1 MNKSKRSPFGGTF
14 YVANTMEI
22 FERLAWYGFFTL
34 SSLYMTS
41 PVSQGGLGFT
51 DQERGFLQGMIP
63 FLLYLFPVITGA
75 LADRYG
81 YKKMFLL
88 SFAIMTPS
96 YYMLGQVTEFWS
108 FCFVFLSVAIGAA
121 FFKPVVVG
129 TVGRVTDDSNRG
141 LGFGIFYTMVNI
153 GGFLGPLI
161 AGYVRVIGWD
171 MVFVMSALWIA
182 INFIPAIFFYK
193 EPVEKTEEKK
203 SIKQVLQEAQQ
214 VLGNGR
220 LAFLV
225 IPIIIAMMVAAK
237 GAFSWQTFGIGA
249 VSWLIINVVWDKAV
263 KSSESNH
270 WMSQEITLGNKSFI
284 LYLLIMTGFWTAYLQ
299 LFITTP
305 LYIRDYVNT
314 QDLVEMIRVSAPSL
328 LDFLAGVNI
337 EQLTDFIKEQE
348 VVANGEALTALYF
361 ELVNY
366 KVMVPEAEIAAG
378 LTLVADGGITAATLA
393 TQWAEKYRQVNPE
406 YIVNLD
412 FGFIVIFQIFV
423 SAYIGR
429 FRALPVIVIGTVV
442 IGLSYLLTGMANG
455 TIFSGLLIATSVIV
469 FAFGEMIASPKSQ
482 EYVAAIAP
490 KENTAMY
497 MGYYFV
503 SMSLGFLFAGLLS
516 GWGYGFLAKELN
528 NPMMMWSLFAAI
540 GILTAAALLIF
551 NIKWL
556 PKTKQEMAAAQAQ

>member
-1 MNKSKRSPFGGTF
+1 MNKSKRSPFGSTF

-51 DQERGFLQGMIP
+51 DQERGLLQGMIP

-161 AGYVRVIGWD
+161 AGYMRVIGWD

-237 GAFSWQTFGIGA
+237 GTFSWQTFAIGA
-249 VSWLIINVVWDKAV
+249 AVWLIINIIWDKFV
-263 KSSESNH
+263 KSSQSEH
-270 WMSQEITLGNKSFI
+270 WLKQEITLGNKSFI

-314 QDLVEMIRVSAPSL
+314 QDLVDLIRVSAPSL

-337 EQLTDFIKEQE
+337 EQLTDFIKQQE
-348 VVANGEALTALYF
+348 VTKNGEALKALYF

-378 LTLVADGGITAATLA
+378 LALVASGDVTAATLA
-393 TQWAEKYRQVNPE
+393 AQWAEQYRQVNPE

-412 FGFIVIFQIFV
+412 FGFIVFFQIFV

-429 FRALPVIVIGTVV
+429 FKALPVIVIGTVV
-442 IGLSYLLTGMANG
+442 ISLSYLLTGMANG
-455 TIFSGLLIATSVIV
+455 TIFSGLLISTSVIV

-540 GILTAAALLIF
+540 GIFTAVALLVF

-556 PKTKQEMAAAQAQ
+556 PKTKAALKEAQAQ

>member
-203 SIKQVLQEAQQ
+203 SIKQVFQEAQQ

-220 LAFLV
+220 LALLV

-237 GAFSWQTFGIGA
+237 GAFSWQTFAIGA
-249 VSWLIINVVWDKAV
+249 VSWLIINVVWDKLV
-263 KSSESNH
+263 KSRESNH

-314 QDLVEMIRVSAPSL
+314 QDLVEMIRASAPSL

-348 VVANGEALTALYF
+348 VVASGEALTALYF

-378 LTLVADGGITAATLA
+378 LALIANGEITAATLA
-393 TQWAEKYRQVNPE
+393 AQWAEQYRQVNPE

-540 GILTAAALLIF
+540 GILTAVALLIF

-556 PKTKQEMAAAQAQ
+556 PKTKQEMAAAQPQ